1 MANESIKQDIILNI
15 RENNNNEITGEILQS
30 VLLAMVDALGKG
42 AQFMG
47 EAVQTTV
54 PATGDSN
61 MFYLAVHAGTYPS
74 FNVTTEHPS
83 LLTNQGGTWHALS
96 LTDLPIWNGAEAGSI
111 IVGSR
116 TNSAT
121 DEQAYAEGYDTS
133 ASAPQA
139 HAEGNGSKAMGD
151 VSHAEGYGSNA
162 TGDMSHAEGSGTAA
176 QGSAAHS
183 EGDATT
189 AIGDFSHAEGSGTT
203 ASGAAAHAEG
213 EGTQALKKGAHA
225 EGQNTTANGG
235 GAHAEGVRAEAAAKG
250 AHAEGTDT
258 EARAEDAH
266 AEGYATVAA
275 GIVSHAEGSNSSAN
289 GAVSH
294 AEGSDVA
301 AGGDYSH
308 AEGEG
313 TRTTNEA
320 EHAEGKFNKSNT
332 GTRHSVGIGTSNND
346 RKNAAEIMDNGD
358 VYIYGFGGY
367 DGTNAGQNGVI
378 PLANVGVQAHVIAE
392 ALTSLRYEINSFE
405 QIAQGKDEAIL
416 PTLKAQTIDADEWIS
431 YGAPRVLVSDADGAP
446 SAANIPTNWDERTM
460 DVWDGYPRFIGQQ
473 YIDKTNKKLYVALAL
488 TGSVNDWVLMN

>member
-1 MANESIKQDIILNI
+1 MANEQIKQDIILNI
-15 RENNNNEITGEILQS
+15 KENNNNEITGEILQS
-30 VLLAMVDALGKG
+30 VLLAMVDVLGAG

-54 PATGDSN
+54 PAAGDSN

-74 FNVTTEHPS
+74 FNVTIDHPS
-83 LLTNQGGTWHALS
+83 LLTNQGGTWHALP

-133 ASAPQA
+133 ATAPQA
-139 HAEGNGSKAMGD
+139 HAEGNGSYATGD
-151 VSHAEGYGSNA
+151 YSHAEGN
-162 TGDMSHAEGSGTAA
+162 GTEA
-176 QGSAAHS
+176 QGVAAHS

-189 AIGDFSHAEGSGTT
+189 ASGDYSHAEGEWTT
-203 ASGAAAHAEG
+203 ASGQAAHAEG

-266 AEGYATVAA
+266 AEGYATVAT
-275 GIVSHAEGSNSSAN
+275 GNVSHAEGSNSAAN

-346 RKNAAEIMDNGD
+346 RKNAVEIMYNGD
-358 VYIYGFGGY
+358 VYIYGFGDY
-367 DGTNAGQNGVI
+367 DGTNAGQSGVI
-378 PLANVGVQAHVIAE
+378 PLANVGVQTHVIAE
-392 ALTSLRYEINSFE
+392 ALASLRYEINSFE
-405 QIAQGKDEAIL
+405 QVAKGKDEAVL
-416 PTLKAQTIDADEWIS
+416 PTLKAQTIDADEWTS
-431 YGAPRVLVSDADGAP
+431 YGAPRVLVSDAGGAP
-446 SAANIPTNWDERTM
+446 SAANIPTNWDESTM

-488 TGSVNDWVLMN
+488 TGSVNDWVVMN